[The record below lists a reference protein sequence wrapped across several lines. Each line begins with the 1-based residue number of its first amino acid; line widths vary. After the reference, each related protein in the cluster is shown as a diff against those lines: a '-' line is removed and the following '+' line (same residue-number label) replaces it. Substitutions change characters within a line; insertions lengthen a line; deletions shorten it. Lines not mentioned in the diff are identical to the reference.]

1 MSINN
6 EKKKILIV
14 DSNKIQQLTA
24 RSILNKRYETIA
36 VDSGKDALNLLIKGD
51 IPDVM
56 LLDISVPKNDGWG
69 IFKNIKGICLLQ
81 DIPIVF
87 SSPLDGFLEKMYASS
102 IGVSDLI
109 SKPFKENELLLK
121 IETAMEENQSQ
132 LA

>member
-1 MSINN
+1 VSINN

>member
-1 MSINN
+1 VSINN
-6 EKKKILIV
+6 EKKKILLV

-87 SSPLDGFLEKMYASS
+87 SSPLDGFLETMYASS